1 MNINETTYENYFLLY
16 IDNELTPEQKLEID
30 AFVIANP
37 VYASFLSELKNAK
50 LEVSDE
56 VFEDKALLYRFPEMD
71 AKLAVDFKQSLYRH
85 QQAPIIKTG
94 FNKKMYRATLS
105 IAALF
110 FLFIGYRFY
119 TTSNENYNGTE
130 VATNRIIEIKPIIPT
145 TDKLKPAHLIK
156 DQIARA
162 AAINVLKNA
171 ISSKNLSTTPVYEK
185 IGVSNN
191 AQLISSN
198 TTINQ
203 NASIIAGSIM
213 QGMESSYSNTNTE
226 ASTTEVASSNAFSNK
241 NDNSNTNPTH
251 TTELANTNTSYDEI
265 ETDRADRIIYISGL
279 EIDGDKL
286 RGFTRKVNALFKRN
300 KTDREK

>member
-56 VFEDKALLYRFPEMD
+56 IFEDKALLYRFAEMD
-71 AKLAVDFKQSLYRH
+71 AKLQLNFKQSLYRH

-94 FNKKMYRATLS
+94 FNKKMYRAALS

-119 TTSNENYNGTE
+119 TTSYQNYNGTE
-130 VATNRIIEIKPIIPT
+130 LATNRIIENKPIIPT
-145 TDKLKPAHLIK
+145 TDKLKPANLIK
-156 DQIARA
+156 DQIAKA
-162 AAINVLKNA
+162 ATINVFKNT
-171 ISSKNLSTTPVYEK
+171 ISNKNLPTTPVYEK
-185 IGVSNN
+185 IVISDN
-191 AQLISSN
+191 AQVISSN
-198 TTINQ
+198 TKITQ
-203 NASIIAGSIM
+203 NGSIAASSLM
-213 QGMESSYSNTNTE
+213 QDKE
-226 ASTTEVASSNAFSNK
+226 ATYNISETSPILVASNNTFANK
-241 NDNSNTNPTH
+241 DDNSNTNPTLNPA
-251 TTELANTNTSYDEI
+251 LANTNISYEEI
-265 ETDRADRIIYISGL
+265 ETDRADRVIYISSL